1 MHWYSDSNLN
11 SFQRT
16 HSAAPT
22 PDPLNLLLSS
32 PQFWLQRLLFA
43 MLYPFHTFCSTGIQQ
58 TIKAEPFPISSSCVF
73 PNMSAEWPT
82 ADLPSRAGFG
92 QSPITCSMK
101 ATWRRYELTSCR
113 RTSAAASVDPFLP
126 SATQSAAAPLT
137 YDCTRWLHPPCIMD
151 DILPMCFLTCDMLAW
166 GSVPDEKERTQKSLT
181 SVGAEFDNL
190 AAFGQSKSKPSPG
203 DCWLQA
209 SPRPWVQEKWV

>member
-73 PNMSAEWPT
+73 PKHVSRMANSWP
-82 ADLPSRAGFG
+82 P
-92 QSPITCSMK
+92 QSCWLRNHQSHVQ
-101 ATWRRYELTSCR
+101 WRRHGGFMSLQ
-113 RTSAAASVDPFLP
+113 AV
-126 SATQSAAAPLT
+126 AAPL
-137 YDCTRWLHPPCIMD
+137 LQ
-151 DILPMCFLTCDMLAW
+151 L
-166 GSVPDEKERTQKSLT
+166 
-181 SVGAEFDNL
+181 
-190 AAFGQSKSKPSPG
+190 QSTLSSHQPPSPLPRHLLTTALG
-203 DCWLQA
+203 DCIPLALWMRSSLCA
-209 SPRPWVQEKWV
+209 SLHVTC